1 MQWFW
6 QVKNK
11 SAITRLVLTFLT
23 TICIIRP
30 KIRFVC
36 MLLYFW
42 SRCLAKTIQYKELW
56 CSYSFYKTGE
66 SWLWPRPYWENLS
79 CLVSTYWY
87 HHIFYVRKRLE
98 SSQIYDK
105 DTKIVIGGHG
115 IFFRGGRIF
124 CTQNFFIAFSDVSRH
139 AERFDAMLFLG
150 EKNLRGGA
158 H

>member
-87 HHIFYVRKRLE
+87 HHIFYVRNRLE
-98 SSQIYDK
+98 SSQIYHK
-105 DTKIVIGGHG
+105 DTKSCYKIYFRSLKCMKLLQS
-115 IFFRGGRIF
+115 IF
-124 CTQNFFIAFSDVSRH
+124 NFPTTYFSIENELVNILQHEYRH
-139 AERFDAMLFLG
+139 R
-150 EKNLRGGA
+150 NVNN
-158 H
+158 